1 MVIGFGG
8 YQVVAAIISSRSSA
22 QAVLNPAVNK
32 LNKEISQIANQNDI
46 YCKRLEQDPSFCA
59 AFKVRDRSATAQ
71 AIKSFCDRN

>member
-32 LNKEISQIANQNDI
+32 LNKEISQIAETTQQET
-46 YCKRLEQDPSFCA
+46 KEQQEQSQSKEETKEIIP
-59 AFKVRDRSATAQ
+59 
-71 AIKSFCDRN
+71 